1 VTRAP
6 LADFR
11 DTGMTAGDRVEALV
25 AAMSRDEKIALARSD
40 FAALSHLGLPALV
53 YADGPCGVRGAEG
66 VTALPVSLALAA
78 TFDRDLA
85 RDYGRVVGA
94 EVRAAGCNVLLGP
107 TVDVVRTPLGGRQ
120 PEGFGEDPALSGAI
134 GAAYVRGVAEHQVV
148 AMVKHFIGN
157 NFETGRTGRGWPPPR
172 RGPAVD
178 VEVSEQALREIYYPP
193 VRAALVDGGA
203 LALMGSYNRLR
214 GEYVCQNGPL
224 LDVPKL
230 QWGWPGCI
238 APDFKFAVRDPL
250 SAARAG
256 LDIPGLDGA
265 AGREVEHF
273 GPDGITD
280 PRLDE
285 IVRRIATAMIGGGL
299 LDRPVEVQPGPPST
313 EEHIDLALRVATA
326 GMVLLKNDGCLPLGT
341 GVRSIAVIGP
351 AGLDAIYVMGG
362 SAGVALPADGPVTP
376 LAGITERAGD
386 DVVVRPAQGSRG
398 DVGLPPVPAD
408 LLRVP
413 GTDEPGVQVE
423 FADADTPDTQLRTVQ
438 ADLDQLSAPAGFGP
452 NWTARVRTHLRVPA
466 AGRYR
471 FSLLVS
477 GIARVT
483 IDGAEVMSG
492 EREAR
497 RFIVGPEYPLQC
509 LVRLAADSLIEIG
522 IDYQTGG
529 ALQIPELGLCPGLQL
544 GWQPPD
550 ALIEEA
556 AAAAAASD
564 VAVVLVQQASGE
576 GMDRVS
582 LELPGDQDALVEAV
596 AAANQRTVVVL
607 NTPGA
612 SLLPWADRVAAV
624 LASWYP
630 GQVFGRALAAV
641 LFGDE
646 PPRGR
651 LPVTFPAD
659 AAQGP
664 GHDPAEYPG
673 TDGVARYRE
682 GIDVGYR
689 YWQRHRQRPRF
700 AFGHGLSYTSFR
712 LLDGSLSVQAGHSVI
727 VTARVRNAGDRPG
740 TAVVQ
745 AYVENPPQAQSP
757 PRQLRAWG
765 QVTLAPGADGE
776 IRLSLAPKDFAVFD
790 EPAARWLVHQGVHRV
805 HLGFASDALPVT
817 LDLPLDHR
825 DDQDALARA

>member
-1 VTRAP
+1 VARTP
-6 LADFR
+6 VADFR
-11 DTGMTAGDRVEALV
+11 DTRLPVRDRVEALV
-25 AAMSRDEKIALARSD
+25 AALSRDEKIALARSD

-85 RDYGRVVGA
+85 QEYGRVVGA
-94 EVRAAGCNVLLGP
+94 EVRATGRNVLLGP
-107 TVDVVRTPLGGRQ
+107 TVDVARTPLGGRQ
-120 PEGFGEDPALSGAI
+120 PEGFGEDPALSGEI
-134 GAAYVRGVAEHQVV
+134 GAAYVRGVAGQQVV

-157 NFETGRTGRGWPPPR
+157 NFETCRTGRGWPPPR

-178 VEVSEQALREIYYPP
+178 VEVSERALREIYYPP
-193 VRAALVDGGA
+193 VRAALTDGGA

-214 GEYVCQNGPL
+214 GEYVCQNAAL
-224 LDVPKL
+224 LAVPK
-230 QWGWPGCI
+230 QEWGWPGCI
-238 APDFKFAVRDPL
+238 APDFMLAVRDPL

-273 GPDGITD
+273 GPEGITD
-280 PRLDE
+280 ARLADV
-285 IVRRIATAMIGGGL
+285 VRRIATAMIGGGL
-299 LDRPVEVQPGPPST
+299 LDRPVEKQPGPPGT
-313 EEHIDLALRVATA
+313 QQHADLALQVATA
-326 GMVLLKNDGCLPLGT
+326 GIVLLKNDRCLPLGPD
-341 GVRSIAVIGP
+341 VRSIAVIGP
-351 AGLDAIYVMGG
+351 AGLDAIYVVGG
-362 SAGVALPADGPVTP
+362 SAGVALPAEGPVTP
-376 LAGITERAGD
+376 LDGITARAGD
-386 DVVVRPAQGSRG
+386 DIVVRHAQGSWG
-398 DVGLPPVPAD
+398 DVGLPPVPAG
-408 LLRVP
+408 LLRLP

-423 FADADTPDTQLRTVQ
+423 FADATVPGAPVRIVQ
-438 ADLDQLSAPAGFGP
+438 AGLDQLSAPSGFSP
-452 NWTARVRTHLRVPA
+452 NWTARVRTCLRVPA
-466 AGRYR
+466 TGRYR

-477 GIARVT
+477 GIARVA
-483 IDGAEVMSG
+483 IDGVPVMSG
-492 EREAR
+492 EREAY
-497 RFIVGPEYPLQC
+497 RFLAGPAYPLQC
-509 LVRLAADSLIEIG
+509 LVRLDAGASAQIS
-522 IDYQTGG
+522 IDYQTGS
-529 ALQIPELGLCPGLQL
+529 ALQTPELGLMPGLQL

-564 VAVVLVQQASGE
+564 VAIVLVQQASGE

-596 AAANQRTVVVL
+596 AAVNDRTAVVL

-612 SLLPWADRVAAV
+612 NLLPWADRVAAV
-624 LASWYP
+624 VASWYP
-630 GQVFGRALAAV
+630 GQVFGAALAAV

-659 AAQGP
+659 ASQGP
-664 GHDPAEYPG
+664 GHDPEEA
-673 TDGVARYRE
+673 GVAHYRE

-689 YWQRHRQRPRF
+689 YWQRHGQRPRF

-712 LLDGSLSVQAGHSVI
+712 LLGGSLSAQTGPGVV
-727 VTARVRNAGDRPG
+727 VTARVRSTAGRSG

-757 PRQLRAWG
+757 PRQLRGWG
-765 QVTLAPGADGE
+765 HLTLAPGAEGE
-776 IRLSLAPKDFAVFD
+776 VQIRLAARDFAVFD
-790 EPAARWLVHQGVHRV
+790 DRTARWLVPQGVHRI
-805 HLGFASDALPVT
+805 HLGFASDDLPVT
-817 LDLPLDHR
+817 LDLPLNHH
-825 DDQDALARA
+825 DDQGALARG

>member
-1 VTRAP
+1 MTS

-11 DTGMTAGDRVEALV
+11 DIRLPVCDRVAALT
-25 AAMSRDEKIALARSD
+25 AALSRDEKIALARSD

-85 RDYGRVVGA
+85 REYGRVVGA
-94 EVRAAGCNVLLGP
+94 EVRAAGRNVLLGP
-107 TVDVVRTPLGGRQ
+107 TVDIARTPLGGRL
-120 PEGFGEDPALSGAI
+120 PEGFGEDPALSG
-134 GAAYVRGVAEHQVV
+134 GMAAPYVRGVAEQVV

-157 NFETGRTGRGWPPPR
+157 NFETCRTGRGWPPPQ

-178 VEVSEQALREIYYPP
+178 IEVGERALREIYYPP
-193 VRAALVDGGA
+193 VRAALIDGGA

-238 APDFKFAVRDPL
+238 APDFLFAVRDPV

-256 LDIPGLDGA
+256 LDIPGLAGA
-265 AGREVEHF
+265 SGREVDHF
-273 GPDGITD
+273 GPGGITD
-280 PRLDE
+280 ARLDE
-285 IVRRIATAMIGGGL
+285 IVQRILTAMIGGGL
-299 LDRPVEVQPGPPST
+299 LDRPVAADPG
-313 EEHIDLALRVATA
+313 ALGTQQHAEQAFRVAAA
-326 GMVLLKNDGCLPLGT
+326 GMVLLKNDGCLPLGPA
-341 GVRSIAVIGP
+341 VRSIAVIGP
-351 AGLDAIYVMGG
+351 AGLDAIYVLGG
-362 SAGVALPADGPVTP
+362 SASVALPADGPVTP
-376 LAGITERAGD
+376 LAGVVARAGD
-386 DVVVRPAQGSRG
+386 GIVVRHAQGSWG
-398 DVGLPPVPAD
+398 DVGLAPVPGE
-408 LLRVP
+408 LLRLP
-413 GTDEPGVQVE
+413 GTDEPGVQVA
-423 FADADTPDTQLRTVQ
+423 FTDAAAPGAPVRIVQ
-438 ADLDQLSAPAGFGP
+438 ADLDQLPAPPGFGP
-452 NWTARVRTHLRVPA
+452 NWTARVRTSLRAPA
-466 AGRYR
+466 TGRYR

-483 IDGAEVMSG
+483 IDGVPVMSG

-497 RFIVGPEYPLQC
+497 RFIAGPEYPLQC
-509 LVRLAADSLIEIG
+509 VVHLEAGAAAEIS
-522 IDYQTGG
+522 IDYQTAG
-529 ALQIPELGLCPGLQL
+529 ALQTPELGLMPGLRL
-544 GWQPPD
+544 GWQSPD
-550 ALIEEA
+550 TLIEEA

-582 LELPGDQDALVEAV
+582 LELPGDQNALVEAV
-596 AAANQRTVVVL
+596 AAANERTVVVL

-624 LASWYP
+624 LVSWYP
-630 GQVFGRALAAV
+630 GQAFGRALAAV

-664 GHDPAEYPG
+664 GHDPQEYPG
-673 TDGVARYRE
+673 SGGVARYRE

-689 YWQRHRQRPRF
+689 YWQRHGQRPRF

-712 LLDGSLSVQAGHSVI
+712 LLGGSLSAGVQDGVVVAA
-727 VTARVRNAGDRPG
+727 TVRNTGDRPG
-740 TAVVQ
+740 TAVIQ

-757 PRQLRAWG
+757 PRQLRGWA
-765 QVTLAPGADGE
+765 QLTLAPGAEGE
-776 IRLSLAPKDFAVFD
+776 VRIGLAPRDFAVYD
-790 EPAARWLVHQGVHRV
+790 ERAARWLIPEGVHRV
-805 HLGFASDALPVT
+805 HLGFASDDLPVT
-817 LDLPLDHR
+817 LDLPLRYH
-825 DDQDALARA
+825 DDQDALARG

>member
-1 VTRAP
+1 
-6 LADFR
+6 
-11 DTGMTAGDRVEALV
+11 MT
-25 AAMSRDEKIALARSD
+25 SWS
-40 FAALSHLGLPALV
+40 GL
-53 YADGPCGVRGAEG
+53 
-66 VTALPVSLALAA
+66 
-78 TFDRDLA
+78 
-85 RDYGRVVGA
+85 
-94 EVRAAGCNVLLGP
+94 
-107 TVDVVRTPLGGRQ
+107 
-120 PEGFGEDPALSGAI
+120 
-134 GAAYVRGVAEHQVV
+134 
-148 AMVKHFIGN
+148 
-157 NFETGRTGRGWPPPR
+157 R
-172 RGPAVD
+172 R
-178 VEVSEQALREIYYPP
+178 
-193 VRAALVDGGA
+193 
-203 LALMGSYNRLR
+203 
-214 GEYVCQNGPL
+214 
-224 LDVPKL
+224 
-230 QWGWPGCI
+230 
-238 APDFKFAVRDPL
+238 
-250 SAARAG
+250 
-256 LDIPGLDGA
+256 
-265 AGREVEHF
+265 
-273 GPDGITD
+273 
-280 PRLDE
+280 
-285 IVRRIATAMIGGGL
+285 
-299 LDRPVEVQPGPPST
+299 
-313 EEHIDLALRVATA
+313 
-326 GMVLLKNDGCLPLGT
+326 
-341 GVRSIAVIGP
+341 
-351 AGLDAIYVMGG
+351 
-362 SAGVALPADGPVTP
+362 
-376 LAGITERAGD
+376 
-386 DVVVRPAQGSRG
+386 GSRG

-413 GTDEPGVQVE
+413 GTDEPGVEVE
-423 FADADTPDTQLRTVQ
+423 FADADAPDTRIRTVQ
-438 ADLDQLSAPAGFGP
+438 ADLDQLSAPEGFGP
-452 NWTARVRTHLRVPA
+452 NWTARVSTCLRVPA
-466 AGRYR
+466 TGRYR

-483 IDGAEVMSG
+483 IDGAQVMSG

-612 SLLPWADRVAAV
+612 SLLPWAEPGRRRAGQLVPRTGVRPGAGRGLVRRRAA
-624 LASWYP
+624 ARW
-630 GQVFGRALAAV
+630 
-641 LFGDE
+641 
-646 PPRGR
+646 R

-673 TDGVARYRE
+673 ADGVARYRE

-689 YWQRHRQRPRF
+689 YWQRHGQRPRF

-712 LLDGSLSVQAGHSVI
+712 LLGGSLSAQAGHGVI

-745 AYVENPPQAQSP
+745 AYVENPPEAQSP
-757 PRQLRAWG
+757 PRQLRGWG
-765 QVTLAPGADGE
+765 QLTLAPGADGE
-776 IRLSLAPKDFAVFD
+776 IRLSLAPKDFATFD
-790 EPAARWLVHQGVHRV
+790 EPAARWLVHEGVHRV
-805 HLGFASDALPVT
+805 HLGFASDDLPVA

-825 DDQDALARA
+825 DDQDALARG